1 MRIKSYRDLLAWQ
14 KAMMLVEEVY
24 TMTKG
29 FPKEELYGLTQ
40 QLRRAAIS
48 VPSNIAE
55 GHSRSGSR
63 EFAHR
68 LSIACGSL
76 SEVETQMEIARR
88 LGYITAEQSGKFEE
102 MASETGRILQGLLNS
117 LERLTPNPR
126 PPTAERLA
134 PGPRP
139 LALANR

>member
-1 MRIKSYRDLLAWQ
+1 MAWQ
-14 KAMMLVEEVY
+14 KVMLLVEEVY
-24 TMTKG
+24 RTTKS
-29 FPKEELYGLTQ
+29 FPKEEMYGLTQ

-55 GHSRSGSR
+55 GHSRTGSR

-68 LSIACGSL
+68 LSIAGGSL

-88 LGYITAEQSGKFEE
+88 LGYITAEQLTCFEKI
-102 MASETGRILQGLLNS
+102 AAETGRIMQGLTNS
-117 LERLTPNPR
+117 L
-126 PPTAERLA
+126 ERLA

-139 LALANR
+139 LAAAKR